1 MSGFW
6 RKLEEGF
13 LLNHFRSNISKYC
26 PYQLGDVS
34 GVGGGGRGEREV
46 RIQDLQKPTEN
57 WEFLLAFPWCNRVNL
72 KQKIKSQPSNYW

>member
-6 RKLEEGF
+6 RKSEEGDSSEPLSF
-13 LLNHFRSNISKYC
+13 EYLKYC

-34 GVGGGGRGEREV
+34 GVGGGGREEREV

-57 WEFLLAFPWCNRVNL
+57 WEF
-72 KQKIKSQPSNYW
+72 